1 MADVARIIERIKAC
15 GANIMVD
22 GSKLTIVNRSRLPT
36 GAAEFIREHG
46 REIAAFLEKEAGF
59 DERAAIIEYDGGLN
73 RPAAEYL
80 TRLLMTSPPAGVDR
94 SDWSWF
100 VGQASQI
107 IDRSTMERAA

>member
-1 MADVARIIERIKAC
+1 MADVARIIERVKAC

-22 GSKLTIVNRSRLPT
+22 GSKLTIVNRARLPP

-46 REIAAFLEKEAGF
+46 REIAAFLEREAEF
-59 DERAAIIEYDGGLN
+59 DERAAIMEYDGGL
-73 RPAAEYL
+73 RRADAEFI
-80 TRLLMTSPPAGVDR
+80 TKLLMSSPPEGTDR

-107 IDRSTMERAA
+107 VERSLPKRAA